1 MPVMVR
7 EVLSLLIHDPD
18 GVYVDCTLG
27 GGGHAA
33 AILGKLSHQG
43 RLIGL
48 DKDGDSLLVANE
60 KLKAFGERVF
70 LFRRDFRG
78 LPEVLKGLSLGSVSG
93 ILFDLG
99 LSSLQLDADRGFSYQ
114 KDSPLDMRF
123 DGSEGATAAE
133 ILNAHSEEELSELF
147 TAHADLSHA
156 RRQARAI
163 VEHRKRGAL
172 RTTRDLVVAL
182 RRATPYGNPHRALAR
197 VFQALRIAVNDEL
210 IAIREALAL
219 DTPLLR
225 PGGRLCVIAYHSG
238 EDRIVKHFMR
248 ENVVFADGLEGR
260 LELLSRKVV
269 RPQADEVA
277 ENPRSRSARL
287 RAARRS

>member
-7 EVLSLLIHDPD
+7 EVLSLLVHDLD

-27 GGGHAA
+27 CGGHAA
-33 AILGKLSHQG
+33 AVLGKLSHQG

-60 KLKAFGERVF
+60 ELKAFGERVF
-70 LFRRDFRG
+70 LFNRDFRG
-78 LPEVLKGLSLGSVSG
+78 LPEVLKELSLDSVSG

-99 LSSLQLDADRGFSYQ
+99 LSSLQLDADRGFSYR

-123 DGSEGATAAE
+123 DASEGATAAD
-133 ILNAHSEEELSELF
+133 ILNTYNEEELAELF
-147 TAHADLSHA
+147 KAHADLRHA

-163 VEHRKRGAL
+163 VEHRKRGSL
-172 RTTRDLVVAL
+172 RTTRDLLVAL
-182 RRATPYGNPHRALAR
+182 RRATPPGNPHRALSR
-197 VFQALRIAVNDEL
+197 IFQALRIAINDEL
-210 IAIREALAL
+210 EAIREALAI
-219 DTPLLR
+219 DTSFLCT
-225 PGGRLCVIAYHSG
+225 GGRLCVISYHSG

-248 ENVVFADGLEGR
+248 ENMVFADGLEGR
-260 LELLSRKVV
+260 LEILTRKVV
-269 RPQADEVA
+269 RPQAEEIA

>member
-1 MPVMVR
+1 
-7 EVLSLLIHDPD
+7 LSFLVHDPD
-18 GVYVDCTLG
+18 GVYADCTVG
-27 GGGHAA
+27 CGGHAA

-60 KLKAFGERVF
+60 ELKAFGERVF
-70 LFRRDFRG
+70 LFRRDFRR
-78 LPEVLKGLSLGSVSG
+78 LPEVLRDLSLDSVSG

-99 LSSLQLDADRGFSYQ
+99 LSSLQLDADRGFSYR

-123 DGSEGATAAE
+123 DGTEGPTAAD
-133 ILNAHSEEELSELF
+133 ILNTRSEEELAELF
-147 TAHADLSHA
+147 REHADLRHA

-163 VEHRKRGAL
+163 AEHRKRGAL
-172 RTTRDLVVAL
+172 RTTGDLVVAL
-182 RRATPYGNPHRALAR
+182 RRATPPGNPHRALAR

-210 IAIREALAL
+210 TAIREALAL
-219 DTPLLR
+219 DTPFLR
-225 PGGRLCVIAYHSG
+225 PGGRVCAIAYHSG
-238 EDRIVKHFMR
+238 EDRIVKQFMR
-248 ENVVFADGLEGR
+248 QSVVFADGIEAR
-260 LELLSRKVV
+260 LEILTRKVV

>member
-7 EVLSLLIHDPD
+7 EVLSFLVHDSD
-18 GVYVDCTLG
+18 GVYADCTVG
-27 GGGHAA
+27 CGGHAA

-60 KLKAFGERVF
+60 ELKAFGERVF
-70 LFRRDFRG
+70 LFRRDFRR
-78 LPEVLKGLSLGSVSG
+78 LPEVLKELSLESVSG

-133 ILNAHSEEELSELF
+133 ILNTASEEELAGLF
-147 TAHADLSHA
+147 REHADLRHA

-182 RRATPYGNPHRALAR
+182 RRATPPGNPHRALAR

-210 IAIREALAL
+210 AAIREALAL
-219 DTPLLR
+219 DTPFLR
-225 PGGRLCVIAYHSG
+225 PGGRVCVIAYHSG

-248 ENVVFADGLEGR
+248 ENVVFADGLEAR
-260 LELLSRKVV
+260 LEILTRKVV

-277 ENPRSRSARL
+277 ENPRSRSALL